1 MSEEFELIL
10 NDTDNGHTVEVGL
23 QSIVTVRLEEMP
35 TTGYL
40 WEIETAEGLKMIS
53 DSFEISG
60 DAIGAGG
67 VRVFQ
72 FCASD
77 KGSHKLSIKNWRNW
91 EGEGSKV
98 DRFCVIIVVK

>member
-1 MSEEFELIL
+1 MIL

-53 DSFEISG
+53 DSFEMSG
-60 DAIGAGG
+60 DAIGAG
-67 VRVFQ
+67 VLEYSSFV
-72 FCASD
+72 
-77 KGSHKLSIKNWRNW
+77 HLIKDLISLALKTGAIGK
-91 EGEGSKV
+91 EKV
-98 DRFCVIIVVK
+98 LK